1 MDLFLFLK
9 KQLMFNTD
17 FLQKEK
23 EDDRRG
29 YSSKQADKLFFGLY
43 IYIYIYTHTHTH
55 THIHIYI
62 YIYIILGFWIE
73 ELET

>member
-29 YSSKQADKLFFGLY
+29 YSSKQADKLFFGLQ
-43 IYIYIYTHTHTH
+43 IYIYTSHQE
-55 THIHIYI
+55 
-62 YIYIILGFWIE
+62 ILLILTSST
-73 ELET
+73 EL